1 MHIEK
6 MSYSRSPWRLIN
18 NNGKEVYWS
27 RPMDH
32 PDLGMTWV
40 KEPVCGRTKQECID
54 FVLELLGLCF
64 ARLNIGV
71 AMNPAA
77 QPAVPDALTSADIQ
91 EHIEYVAG
99 WNDCRAAMLEMMK

>member
-77 QPAVPDALTSADIQ
+77 QPAVPDAI
-91 EHIEYVAG
+91 IEAGESPDYRDG
-99 WNDCRAAMLEMMK
+99 WNDCRQTMLEMMK